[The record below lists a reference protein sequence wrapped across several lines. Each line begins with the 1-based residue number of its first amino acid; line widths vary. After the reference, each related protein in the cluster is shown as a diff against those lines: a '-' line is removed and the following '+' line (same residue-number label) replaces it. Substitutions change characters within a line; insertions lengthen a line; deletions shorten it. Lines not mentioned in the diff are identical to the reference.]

1 MCIKNDPHAGNKRWA
16 RSAAGPPPLRAA
28 VGLRRDRR
36 RLLMAL
42 ALLFVV
48 DIGFSARAAGERRA
62 GIGSQARGS
71 TSLPRAR
78 RQATSFVVAVAA
90 ATVGVEVSFMRES
103 EE

>member
-62 GIGSQARGS
+62 GIGSQARRLTAPRHCHGRDVRRRALLSPLLLLLLGS
-71 TSLPRAR
+71 R
-78 RQATSFVVAVAA
+78 
-90 ATVGVEVSFMRES
+90 
-103 EE
+103 